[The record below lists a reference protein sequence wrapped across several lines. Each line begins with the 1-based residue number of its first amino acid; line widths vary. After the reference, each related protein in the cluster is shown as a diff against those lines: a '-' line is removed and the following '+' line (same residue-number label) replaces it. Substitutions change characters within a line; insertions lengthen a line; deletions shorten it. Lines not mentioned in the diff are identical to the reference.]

1 MVEPPIVRQKLFVF
15 EKGVEIVHV
24 IPFGHQKGN
33 ELGEMK
39 ILSRSGGF
47 PNEVET
53 GCEEHLLESAASRL
67 RVLIRR
73 TDIVKAISG
82 IWGIHSFDRD
92 HDIFQP
98 LGSGS
103 GFDARDDRG
112 FNRVM
117 DGIGNRP
124 FRVLSYLL
132 TDNLAFIIHPKIED
146 SSARFIKHRGKGN
159 DSFLEFR
166 GRSFECYPFAFFSK
180 IHSRVL
186 LFFRNY
192 PSV

>member
-1 MVEPPIVRQKLFVF
+1 
-15 EKGVEIVHV
+15 
-24 IPFGHQKGN
+24 
-33 ELGEMK
+33 MK

-53 GCEEHLLESAASRL
+53 GCDEHLLESAASRL

-73 TDIVKAISG
+73 TDIVEAISG

-124 FRVLSYLL
+124 FRVLSHLL
-132 TDNLAFIIHPKIED
+132 TDNLTFVIHPKIED
-146 SSARFIKHRGKGN
+146 SSARFAGHRDQGNVSLSGSGALVLIAPLRFLFASSFARPFFATGRLLGKVQFKVQFKVHIKWKRPKAKEQEGT
-159 DSFLEFR
+159 R
-166 GRSFECYPFAFFSK
+166 IRAP
-180 IHSRVL
+180 SR
-186 LFFRNY
+186 
-192 PSV
+192 